1 MIVTALLCLPSLPTG
16 RAVDDDGKW
25 HHPDV
30 GWVCQPQLRW
40 FICHQTLLPLVHVKA
55 VFTTNS

>member
-1 MIVTALLCLPSLPTG
+1 MIVTALLCLPSLLTG

-40 FICHQTLLPLVHVKA
+40 FICHQA
-55 VFTTNS
+55 